1 MPAAQFNVKFLHRG
15 IPTMGAAY
23 LFHICKNR
31 AFVDG
36 NKRTALATAEMFILL
51 NDLTLRAANHQ
62 LEALTVGIADGT
74 ITKDKVTEFF
84 EKNIK

>member
-1 MPAAQFNVKFLHRG
+1 
-15 IPTMGAAY
+15 MGAAY